1 MVTEIATITVAPGRE
16 ADFAGAMSW
25 GGLAALSACPGVQ
38 AVRFGPGVENP
49 SSFAF
54 VVEWDSLEAHATAK
68 ETDAFATFRAAFG
81 DCAIGGTMQHYH
93 FA

>member
-1 MVTEIATITVAPGRE
+1 
-16 ADFAGAMSW
+16 
-25 GGLAALSACPGVQ
+25 
-38 AVRFGPGVENP
+38 VENP

-54 VVEWDSLEAHATAK
+54 VVEWDSLEAHAAAK
-68 ETDAFATFRAAFG
+68 ETATFATFRAAFG